1 MPPSIPHRA
10 PPHLA
15 ALPTAISCLGA
26 FRTPSASP
34 RDSLINA
41 GVRKPCMGRLLS
53 SLIFDP
59 FPSPYSISSRASPR
73 PDRAFGRGAQWRSRV
88 AEWPIAKRLALDGH
102 EHGGSLRRLGECT
115 DDDNSEGSSRLGTET
130 APQPCIRS
138 IGEDRNHDA
147 VMRIGGE
154 APGRRAQSAQRLG
167 GRGFYDG
174 SPPPR
179 IVIGRPS
186 IGCQASYPVAPQL
199 PLILMLVVT
208 RRPAAP
214 LLW

>member
-1 MPPSIPHRA
+1 MLHRDFV
-10 PPHLA
+10 PWRF
-15 ALPTAISCLGA
+15 S
-26 FRTPSASP
+26 
-34 RDSLINA
+34 NA
-41 GVRKPCMGRLLS
+41 GRISARLAHQRRRPKTLYGAIIVKVD
-53 SLIFDP
+53 LRP
-59 FPSPYSISSRASPR
+59 VSISLFDQRTIISSSRSGFPWPPR
-73 PDRAFGRGAQWRSRV
+73 TVAVKGGRMA
-88 AEWPIAKRLALDGH
+88 IAKRLALDGH
-102 EHGGSLRRLGECT
+102 EHGSRLPRLSECT
-115 DDDNSEGSSRLGTET
+115 DDDNSEGSSRLGAET

-147 VMRIGGE
+147 VIRIGGE

-179 IVIGRPS
+179 IVIGRPN
-186 IGCQASYPVAPQL
+186 IGCQTGYPVAPQL

-208 RRPAAP
+208 RRPVAP

>member
-1 MPPSIPHRA
+1 MLHRDFV
-10 PPHLA
+10 PWRF
-15 ALPTAISCLGA
+15 S
-26 FRTPSASP
+26 
-34 RDSLINA
+34 NA
-41 GVRKPCMGRLLS
+41 GRISAQLAHQRRRPKTLYGAIIVKFDLRPVS
-53 SLIFDP
+53 ISLFDQLT
-59 FPSPYSISSRASPR
+59 SISSSRSGFPWPPR
-73 PDRAFGRGAQWRSRV
+73 TVAVKGGRMAN
-88 AEWPIAKRLALDGH
+88 AKRLPLTVTSTAAV
-102 EHGGSLRRLGECT
+102 
-115 DDDNSEGSSRLGTET
+115 DDNSEGSSRLGAET

-179 IVIGRPS
+179 IVIGRPN
-186 IGCQASYPVAPQL
+186 IGCQAGYPVAPQL
-199 PLILMLVVT
+199 LLILMPVVT

-214 LLW
+214 L